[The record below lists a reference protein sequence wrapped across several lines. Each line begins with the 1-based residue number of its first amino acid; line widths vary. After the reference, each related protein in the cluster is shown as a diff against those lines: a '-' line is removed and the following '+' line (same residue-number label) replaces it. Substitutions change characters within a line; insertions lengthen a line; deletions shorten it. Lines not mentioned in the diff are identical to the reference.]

1 MVDSLLFDFDGVI
14 ADTEKIYDAFWNAK
28 GREFSLGYEN
38 FAALLK
44 GRTLKNILAQYFGK
58 FDEAVIEER
67 VIKDLRRMEAN
78 MDFAPIKGSVEFLK
92 SLKGYKKALVTSSSA
107 NKMKNALAKLGLTGV
122 FDAEIT
128 SDFVSEGKP
137 NPQCYLIAAEKLGA
151 LPENCVVFEDSE
163 SGMQAALNAKMHLIG
178 LSTTLSEAIVLKYT
192 KNIFADFSQPK
203 AVLECVKSL

>member
-107 NKMKNALAKLGLTGV
+107 NKMKNALAKLGLTGA
-122 FDAEIT
+122 FDVEIT

-178 LSTTLSEAIVLKYT
+178 LSTTLGEAAILKYT
-192 KNIFADFSQPK
+192 KNIFADFSQPELM
-203 AVLECVKSL
+203 LECVKSL